1 MDAATVVIGRILLL
15 GGWALAETYKH
26 NYYVL
31 IYILS
36 LSTTV
41 TSISG
46 DPFLLYGIT
55 MLYTQSNQKTY
66 TSHVGGLWWAFY
78 SPLYLTAWT
87 YPHGILSPF
96 MSQKPAKLQEV
107 GYRGP
112 RLGP

>member
-31 IYILS
+31 MYVSS
-36 LSTTV
+36 LSTIA
-41 TSISG
+41 TSTSG
-46 DPFLLYGIT
+46 DPFLLYGII
-55 MLYTQSNQKTY
+55 MLYAQSNQKTY
-66 TSHVGGLWWAFY
+66 TSQVGGLWWASH
-78 SPLYLTAWT
+78 SPLYPTAWT
-87 YPHGILSPF
+87 YLRGILSPF
-96 MSQKPAKLQEV
+96 ISWSPARLQEV